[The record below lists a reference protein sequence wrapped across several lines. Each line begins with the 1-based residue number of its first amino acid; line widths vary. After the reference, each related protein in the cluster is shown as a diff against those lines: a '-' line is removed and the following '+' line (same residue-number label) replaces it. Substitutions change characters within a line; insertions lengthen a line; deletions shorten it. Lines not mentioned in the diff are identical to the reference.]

1 MRSFSAT
8 NQCTRVPAL
17 IAPITSLEGFKTT
30 MSTEFLQE
38 PDKAPSQ
45 SISRV
50 VLAGSLG
57 TVIEWYDFL
66 IYGTAAALCLN
77 KLFFPNVTPLTGT
90 LAALATYAVGFVARP
105 LGAALFGY
113 FGDRIG
119 RKSMLML
126 TLLIMGLG
134 TVLIGLLPTFDQ
146 IGVFAP
152 ILLVVLRIIQ
162 GIGLGGEWGGAS
174 VMVLEHAP
182 AERRGFYGSLVQVG
196 FPLGLVLS
204 TGAFALVT
212 QLPGDAFLAWGWRIP
227 FLLSF
232 FLVILGLVMRSR
244 ITETPIFRE
253 ALERK
258 NLLPNPVLA
267 VILHHPK
274 TFLIAVGL
282 KLSEVSWVYLLTVFI
297 VVYATKTLGMAR
309 SSVLNAI
316 TIGALIELA
325 TIPLFGYLC
334 DRIGR
339 RPFYFIGSI
348 FTVIAAFPLFY
359 LLDMRDVTVLT
370 LTIIVALSLG
380 HGLMFAPE
388 SAYFPELF
396 GTSVRFSGATL
407 GFQVSAA
414 IGGGFAPIIATA
426 MVGILGGTTGV
437 SIMLGTLGLITLF
450 ATVFSHETLH
460 QPLKS

>member
-1 MRSFSAT
+1 MTMTTEIPLEPARS
-8 NQCTRVPAL
+8 
-17 IAPITSLEGFKTT
+17 E
-30 MSTEFLQE
+30 
-38 PDKAPSQ
+38 
-45 SISRV
+45 SILRV

-105 LGAALFGY
+105 FGAALFGH

-146 IGVFAP
+146 IGVLAP
-152 ILLVVLRIIQ
+152 ILLVILRIIQ

-182 AERRGFYGSLVQVG
+182 APRRGFYGSLVQVG

-204 TGAFALVT
+204 TGAFALVS
-212 QLPGDAFLAWGWRIP
+212 QLPGDQFLAWGWRIP

-232 FLVILGLVMRSR
+232 FLVMLGLVMRSR
-244 ITETPIFRE
+244 ITETPVFRE
-253 ALERK
+253 AKARRT
-258 NLLPNPVLA
+258 LLANPVLA
-267 VILHHPK
+267 VILHHPR

-282 KLSEVSWVYLLTVFI
+282 KLSEVSWVYLLTVFV
-297 VVYATKTLGMAR
+297 VVYATKNLGMPR
-309 SSVLNAI
+309 TSVLNAI
-316 TIGALIELA
+316 TIAALIELV
-325 TIPLFGYLC
+325 TIPLFGYVC

-339 RPFYFIGSI
+339 RPFYFVGAI
-348 FTVIAAFPLFY
+348 FTILAAFPLFY
-359 LLDMRDVTVLT
+359 LLDMRDTTVLT
-370 LTIIVALSLG
+370 FTIIFALSLG

-396 GTSVRFSGATL
+396 GTNVRFSGATL

-414 IGGGFAPIIATA
+414 VGGGFAPIIATA
-426 MVGILGGTTGV
+426 MVGMLGGTMGV
-437 SIMLGTLGLITLF
+437 SIMLIALGLITLF
-450 ATVFSHETLH
+450 ATFFSHETLN
-460 QPLKS
+460 QPLKP